1 MVSLTYQG
9 AGSGLSILLQHVVD
23 IDANGVFIYQSAT
36 EIAGYGD
43 QQTTEYRQIQPLWQN
58 NTGRVWQTQQP
69 VKRSQRQQ
77 HYCQD
82 GMTPGRDQPS
92 DLAYQQ
98 QIHQACQ
105 TCYPASDCTNP
116 GQPKASPG
124 PEHITAVH
132 KGQIGG
138 NQPNQGGHREVNK
151 TWVQRMAK
159 NHNLAG
165 DGLHRHNTSRL
176 KLKINK
182 QKQHQPS
189 LAAVGATGLLLS
201 LTGCSGPFSS
211 LDPKGPA
218 AAEVALL
225 WWGMFGFATLIL
237 LLVALLWFYAIKRRG
252 DNSPSVRPNAWLCW
266 GGLALPLLS
275 IMALLLVGI
284 PVGQRM
290 LPLAGDNALKIE
302 VTGHQWY
309 WQVYY
314 PGHAIELTDKLHIPV
329 NTPVYLQLSSAD
341 VIHSFWVPRLGVK
354 LDMLPGRTNVLRLE
368 ASEAGTYRGQCAEY
382 CGLGHA
388 HMQFSVTAHEPVAFA
403 TWLKEH
409 SADD

>member
-1 MVSLTYQG
+1 
-9 AGSGLSILLQHVVD
+9 
-23 IDANGVFIYQSAT
+23 
-36 EIAGYGD
+36 
-43 QQTTEYRQIQPLWQN
+43 
-58 NTGRVWQTQQP
+58 
-69 VKRSQRQQ
+69 
-77 HYCQD
+77 
-82 GMTPGRDQPS
+82 
-92 DLAYQQ
+92 
-98 QIHQACQ
+98 
-105 TCYPASDCTNP
+105 
-116 GQPKASPG
+116 
-124 PEHITAVH
+124 
-132 KGQIGG
+132 
-138 NQPNQGGHREVNK
+138 
-151 TWVQRMAK
+151 MAK

-165 DGLHRHNTSRL
+165 DGLHRHNISRL
-176 KLKINK
+176 KLKITK
-182 QKQHQPS
+182 KKRYQPS
-189 LAAVGATGLLLS
+189 LAAVCSTGLLLNLS
-201 LTGCSGPFSS
+201 GCSGPFSS

-237 LLVALLWFYAIKRRG
+237 LLVAILWFYAIKRRS
-252 DNSPSVRPNAWLCW
+252 DDSPLIRPNAWLCW

-275 IMALLLVGI
+275 ITVLLLIGI

-290 LPLAGDNALKIE
+290 LPLADDNALKIE

-314 PGHAIELTDKLHIPV
+314 PGHAIELTDELHIPV
-329 NTPVYLQLSSAD
+329 NTPVYLQLTSAD

-368 ASEAGTYRGQCAEY
+368 ASEAGIYRGQCAEY

-388 HMQFSVTAHEPVAFA
+388 HMQFSVIAHEQAAFA